1 MIKLKHQVFL
11 IFLLLINNVLA
22 DEEKTDSR
30 GLLAISITLIIGIF
44 LTHFFLKLEF
54 QFIPESTVLIF
65 FGIIVGGLIK
75 LSGNSLD
82 DIYKLDSS
90 VFFLTLLPPIIYD
103 SGYNMHKEYFFF
115 NFGSIFVFAVFGTL
129 LSTIVIGIGLY
140 CFQFLSFFDSMM
152 YASLLSA
159 VDPVA
164 TLAIF
169 QALNV
174 EPHLNALVFGE
185 SILND
190 AVSIVLFK
198 TFKDFSKHVFSFYL
212 IFEALTH
219 FLMIFFG

>member
-1 MIKLKHQVFL
+1 
-11 IFLLLINNVLA
+11 
-22 DEEKTDSR
+22 
-30 GLLAISITLIIGIF
+30 
-44 LTHFFLKLEF
+44 
-54 QFIPESTVLIF
+54 
-65 FGIIVGGLIK
+65 
-75 LSGNSLD
+75 
-82 DIYKLDSS
+82 
-90 VFFLTLLPPIIYD
+90 
-103 SGYNMHKEYFFF
+103 MHKEYFFF

-219 FLMIFFG
+219 FLMIFFGSIFIGVFSALVTSLVSFSFSSFKSLFLRFLNIQILKIIKPWKYL

>member
-1 MIKLKHQVFL
+1 
-11 IFLLLINNVLA
+11 
-22 DEEKTDSR
+22 
-30 GLLAISITLIIGIF
+30 
-44 LTHFFLKLEF
+44 
-54 QFIPESTVLIF
+54 
-65 FGIIVGGLIK
+65 
-75 LSGNSLD
+75 
-82 DIYKLDSS
+82 
-90 VFFLTLLPPIIYD
+90 
-103 SGYNMHKEYFFF
+103 MHKEYFFF
-115 NFGSIFVFAVFGTL
+115 NFGSILVFAVFGTL

-140 CFQFLSFFDSMM
+140 VLGLLHFLDSMM

-198 TFKDFSKHVFSFYL
+198 SFQAFSNKPFAFYL
-212 IFEALTH
+212 IFEAIGH
-219 FLMIFFG
+219 FLTIFFGSISIGVFVAIITSLVRFISFIDTRCLNTVI